1 MNFDLRKAIIAN
13 LDDSN
18 YDEIRETIIDAIESG
33 EEKTLPG
40 LGVMFEILW
49 NGSND
54 SEKETLVSRITNCL
68 KPKAI
73 APAEAP
79 IDLQST
85 TKITGA
91 CSSLA
96 ISAVE
101 LIPLLPPS

>member
-1 MNFDLRKAIIAN
+1 MVKNYNERNFYEVMIMNFDLRKAVIAN

-54 SEKETLVSRITNCL
+54 SEKETMVSRITECL
-68 KPKAI
+68 KPKA
-73 APAEAP
+73 
-79 IDLQST
+79 L
-85 TKITGA
+85 
-91 CSSLA
+91 
-96 ISAVE
+96 
-101 LIPLLPPS
+101 

>member
-1 MNFDLRKAIIAN
+1 MVKNYNERNFYEVMIMNFDLRKAVIAN

-54 SEKETLVSRITNCL
+54 SEKETMVSRITQGL
-68 KPKAI
+68 KPKA
-73 APAEAP
+73 
-79 IDLQST
+79 L
-85 TKITGA
+85 
-91 CSSLA
+91 
-96 ISAVE
+96 
-101 LIPLLPPS
+101 

>member
-1 MNFDLRKAIIAN
+1 MVKNYNERNFYEVMIMNFDLRKAVIAN

-54 SEKETLVSRITNCL
+54 SEKETMVSRITQCL
-68 KPKAI
+68 KPKA
-73 APAEAP
+73 
-79 IDLQST
+79 L
-85 TKITGA
+85 
-91 CSSLA
+91 
-96 ISAVE
+96 
-101 LIPLLPPS
+101 

>member
-1 MNFDLRKAIIAN
+1 MRRVSLTGAFQSQFSKMVKNYNERNFYEVMIMNFDLRKAVIAN

-54 SEKETLVSRITNCL
+54 SEKETMVSRITQCL
-68 KPKAI
+68 KPKA
-73 APAEAP
+73 
-79 IDLQST
+79 L
-85 TKITGA
+85 
-91 CSSLA
+91 
-96 ISAVE
+96 
-101 LIPLLPPS
+101 

>member
-1 MNFDLRKAIIAN
+1 MVENYNERNFYEVMIMNFDLRKAVIAN

-54 SEKETLVSRITNCL
+54 SEKETMVSRITQCL
-68 KPKAI
+68 KPKA
-73 APAEAP
+73 
-79 IDLQST
+79 L
-85 TKITGA
+85 
-91 CSSLA
+91 
-96 ISAVE
+96 
-101 LIPLLPPS
+101 

>member
-1 MNFDLRKAIIAN
+1 MVKNYNERNFYEVMIMNFDLRKAVIAN

-54 SEKETLVSRITNCL
+54 SEKETMVSRITQCL
-68 KPKAI
+68 KPNA
-73 APAEAP
+73 
-79 IDLQST
+79 L
-85 TKITGA
+85 
-91 CSSLA
+91 
-96 ISAVE
+96 
-101 LIPLLPPS
+101 

>member
-1 MNFDLRKAIIAN
+1 MVKNYNERNFYEVMIMNFDLRKAVIAN

-54 SEKETLVSRITNCL
+54 SEKETMVSRITQCL
-68 KPKAI
+68 KPK
-73 APAEAP
+73 
-79 IDLQST
+79 DL
-85 TKITGA
+85 
-91 CSSLA
+91 
-96 ISAVE
+96 
-101 LIPLLPPS
+101 

>member
-1 MNFDLRKAIIAN
+1 MVKNYNERNFYEVMIMNFDLRKAVIAN

-54 SEKETLVSRITNCL
+54 NEKEKLVSRITECL
-68 KPKAI
+68 RPKAI
-73 APAEAP
+73 
-79 IDLQST
+79 
-85 TKITGA
+85 
-91 CSSLA
+91 
-96 ISAVE
+96 
-101 LIPLLPPS
+101 

>member
-1 MNFDLRKAIIAN
+1 MVKNYNERNFYEVIIMNFDLRKAVIAN

-54 SEKETLVSRITNCL
+54 SEKETMVSRITQCL
-68 KPKAI
+68 KPKA
-73 APAEAP
+73 
-79 IDLQST
+79 L
-85 TKITGA
+85 
-91 CSSLA
+91 
-96 ISAVE
+96 
-101 LIPLLPPS
+101 

>member
-1 MNFDLRKAIIAN
+1 MVKNYNERNFYEVMIMNFDLREAVIAN

-54 SEKETLVSRITNCL
+54 SEKETMVSRITQCL
-68 KPKAI
+68 KPKA
-73 APAEAP
+73 
-79 IDLQST
+79 L
-85 TKITGA
+85 
-91 CSSLA
+91 
-96 ISAVE
+96 
-101 LIPLLPPS
+101 

>member
-1 MNFDLRKAIIAN
+1 MVKNYNERNFYEVMIMNFDLRKAVIAN

-54 SEKETLVSRITNCL
+54 SEKETMVSRITQCL
-68 KPKAI
+68 KQKA
-73 APAEAP
+73 
-79 IDLQST
+79 L
-85 TKITGA
+85 
-91 CSSLA
+91 
-96 ISAVE
+96 
-101 LIPLLPPS
+101 

>member
-1 MNFDLRKAIIAN
+1 MNFDLRQAVIAN

-54 SEKETLVSRITNCL
+54 GEKENLVSRISECL
-68 KPKAI
+68 RPKA
-73 APAEAP
+73 
-79 IDLQST
+79 L
-85 TKITGA
+85 
-91 CSSLA
+91 
-96 ISAVE
+96 
-101 LIPLLPPS
+101 

>member
-1 MNFDLRKAIIAN
+1 MVKNYNERNFYEVMIMNFDLRKAVIAN

-54 SEKETLVSRITNCL
+54 SEKETMVSRITQCL
-68 KPKAI
+68 KPKA
-73 APAEAP
+73 
-79 IDLQST
+79 LYF
-85 TKITGA
+85 KK
-91 CSSLA
+91 
-96 ISAVE
+96 
-101 LIPLLPPS
+101 

>member
-1 MNFDLRKAIIAN
+1 MVKNYNERNFYEVMIMNFDLRKAVIAN

-54 SEKETLVSRITNCL
+54 SEKVTMVSRITQCL
-68 KPKAI
+68 KPKA
-73 APAEAP
+73 
-79 IDLQST
+79 L
-85 TKITGA
+85 
-91 CSSLA
+91 
-96 ISAVE
+96 
-101 LIPLLPPS
+101 

>member
-1 MNFDLRKAIIAN
+1 MVKNYNERNFYEVMIMNFHLRKAVIAN

-54 SEKETLVSRITNCL
+54 SEKETMVSRITQCL
-68 KPKAI
+68 KPKA
-73 APAEAP
+73 
-79 IDLQST
+79 L
-85 TKITGA
+85 
-91 CSSLA
+91 
-96 ISAVE
+96 
-101 LIPLLPPS
+101 